1 MPGTPK
7 KFGHTVITCVM
18 YVRAQI
24 HSSAVSDYRRF
35 QVCKNPEKT
44 RKKKEA
50 LSPVEAIDQRA
61 GHLRMASPENDN
73 DYPVP
78 QVRAARAP
86 LQPTSG
92 VHAKPKSKMVRKP
105 SPEDDDSS
113 GALPRVASTSTVLAP
128 IGVRT
133 SYVGPA
139 LLRSRQVG
147 LKRSGSSEN
156 SRDGSENSKKP
167 RSELSARVGHGLGF

>member
-1 MPGTPK
+1 
-7 KFGHTVITCVM
+7 M
-18 YVRAQI
+18 YAPEI
-24 HSSAVSDYRRF
+24 HSSAVSDYRHL

-50 LSPVEAIDQRA
+50 LSPVGAIDQRA
-61 GHLRMASPENDN
+61 GHLQRASPEDED

-78 QVRAARAP
+78 QVRAAHAP
-86 LQPTSG
+86 LQQTSFSG
-92 VHAKPKSKMVRKP
+92 VHAKPKSKIARKP
-105 SPEDDDSS
+105 NPEDDDSS

-128 IGVRT
+128 IGVKT
-133 SYVGPA
+133 NYVGPA
-139 LLRSRQVG
+139 LLRSRQAG

>member
-1 MPGTPK
+1 MCDVCTRP
-7 KFGHTVITCVM
+7 
-18 YVRAQI
+18 RSI
-24 HSSAVSDYRRF
+24 HGQFSEYRRL

-61 GHLRMASPENDN
+61 GQMASPEDDD

-78 QVRAARAP
+78 QVRAAYAP
-86 LQPTSG
+86 LQPTSFSS
-92 VHAKPKSKMVRKP
+92 VQSKPKSKIIRKP

-113 GALPRVASTSTVLAP
+113 GALPQVASTSTVIAP
-128 IGVRT
+128 IGMKT
-133 SYVGPA
+133 NYVGPA

>member
-1 MPGTPK
+1 MYAPK
-7 KFGHTVITCVM
+7 
-18 YVRAQI
+18 I
-24 HSSAVSDYRRF
+24 HSLSVSDYCRL

-50 LSPVEAIDQRA
+50 LSPVGAIDQRA
-61 GHLRMASPENDN
+61 GHLQMTSPEDDD

-78 QVRAARAP
+78 RIRAVHAP
-86 LQPTSG
+86 LQPTNFSG
-92 VHAKPKSKMVRKP
+92 VHAKPKSKIVRKP
-105 SPEDDDSS
+105 CPEDDDSS
-113 GALPRVASTSTVLAP
+113 GALPQVASTSTVLAP
-128 IGVRT
+128 IGIKT
-133 SYVGPA
+133 NYVGPA

>member
-1 MPGTPK
+1 MYAPK
-7 KFGHTVITCVM
+7 
-18 YVRAQI
+18 I
-24 HSSAVSDYRRF
+24 HPPAVSDYCHR

-61 GHLRMASPENDN
+61 GRLQLASPEDED

-78 QVRAARAP
+78 QVRAAHAP
-86 LQPTSG
+86 LQPTSFSG
-92 VHAKPKSKMVRKP
+92 AHTKPKSKVARKP
-105 SPEDDDSS
+105 SPKDDDSS

-128 IGVRT
+128 IGVKT
-133 SYVGPA
+133 NYVGPS
-139 LLRSRQVG
+139 LLRSRQAG

-156 SRDGSENSKKP
+156 SRDGGENSKKP

>member
-1 MPGTPK
+1 MYAPK
-7 KFGHTVITCVM
+7 
-18 YVRAQI
+18 I
-24 HSSAVSDYRRF
+24 HSLAVSYHHRL

-44 RKKKEA
+44 TKKKEA

-61 GHLRMASPENDN
+61 GHLQMASPDNDD

-78 QVRAARAP
+78 QVRAAHAP
-86 LQPTSG
+86 LQPTSFSG
-92 VHAKPKSKMVRKP
+92 VRAKPKSRIGRKP
-105 SPEDDDSS
+105 RAEDDDSS
-113 GALPRVASTSTVLAP
+113 GALPRIASTSTVLAP
-128 IGVRT
+128 IGVKT
-133 SYVGPA
+133 NYVGPA

-167 RSELSARVGHGLGF
+167 RSELSARVGHHHGLAFEYLVSYWL